1 MTDLQPMQKS
11 NRFIMDV
18 VDTAAA
24 DLMRVGSALDQL
36 RQDNQVLSDAL
47 TDAQKRVLQLR
58 RAELLAKKRVTT
70 TKGQVTR
77 VEATVARRDATI
89 AELEIDMDK
98 LRSEHADREASLA
111 AQSDESAE
119 NGRMLMAGARREIA
133 DLRDLLASL
142 EDELANERQRV
153 APDVHNV
160 QLMTQAGTTLVVNGE
175 AIGAVA
181 WPELA
186 EGDRRPR
193 VIEAAD
199 RFHRRHEVAIE
210 LVFGS
215 TEGWDSDWFRERPG
229 GGLRLRVPYEE
240 IPLDS
245 AIRRLATS
253 YAAEGGAVTVSHTP
267 SQEPWVNA
275 ERAASLM
282 GLPVPPRSHQSSE
295 VHLSTELA
303 KAGDQ

>member
-1 MTDLQPMQKS
+1 MQTSK
-11 NRFIMDV
+11 RFSLDV
-18 VDTAAA
+18 ADNAAA

-47 TDAQKRVLQLR
+47 TDAQKRILHLR
-58 RAELLAKKRVTT
+58 RAELLAKKRAAT
-70 TKGQVTR
+70 TKGEAAR
-77 VEATVARRDATI
+77 LEATVARRDATI

-98 LRSEHADREASLA
+98 LRSEHSDREAALVA
-111 AQSDESAE
+111 ESDEAAE
-119 NGRMLMAGARREIA
+119 NGRMLAADARREIA

-142 EDELANERQRV
+142 EDEVATERQRL
-153 APDVHNV
+153 APDIHNV
-160 QLMTQAGTTLVVNGE
+160 QLITQVGSTLVLDGE
-175 AIGAVA
+175 SIGAVA

-186 EGDRRPR
+186 TEDRRPR

-215 TEGWDSDWFRERPG
+215 TEGWDSDWFCGRPG
-229 GGLRLRVPYEE
+229 SGIRLRVPHAE

-253 YAAEGGAVTVSHTP
+253 YAAEGQAVTVSHTP
-267 SQEPWVNA
+267 CQEPWVSA

-282 GLPVPPRSHQSSE
+282 GLPVPPGPHQPAE
-295 VHLSTELA
+295 VHLVTELA
-303 KAGDQ
+303 KAGEQ